1 MRDRT
6 LWTGHIAAG
15 LVILVL
21 LGLHMA
27 IMHLDSTLGIFGVA
41 GSRPVE
47 WPSVVERMRSVFFAV
62 TYVALLGAALYHG
75 LYGFR
80 NILLELDPR
89 AGLRRAIDVGLSA
102 IGLALF
108 VFGSWVALFSPSA
121 ATAVG
126 G

>member
-27 IMHLDSTLGIFGVA
+27 IMHLDATLGIFGVA

-47 WPSVVERMRSVFFAV
+47 WASVVERMRSVFFAV

-89 AGLRRAIDVGLSA
+89 AGLRRVIDVGLSA

-108 VFGSWVALFSPSA
+108 VFGSWVALVSPSA